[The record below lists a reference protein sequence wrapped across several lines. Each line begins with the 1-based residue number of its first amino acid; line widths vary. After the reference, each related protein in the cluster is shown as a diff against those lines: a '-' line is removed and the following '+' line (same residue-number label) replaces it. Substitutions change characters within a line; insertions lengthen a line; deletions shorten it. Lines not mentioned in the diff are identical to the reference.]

1 MKFKKLYTLFLF
13 LLMPIGGQGFEESAI
28 IYNSTVAAEQKI
40 ALGIRK
46 EGQMGARKNNIAR
59 NASYT
64 GIAYKFDGSRSQG
77 SVSGWNDAT
86 TPGCLC
92 EGWGA
97 GFVDRV
103 GRRSHGR
110 ANQSVGR
117 VSNIEVKSF
126 VSDATSI
133 TSTVWIKDS
142 VGQPVLEVTHRF
154 GPAAKVPGALFQA
167 LVTMTNISGET
178 LQDVRYNRTMDWD
191 IPLSEFSERVTI
203 EGVEASAASAD
214 TPKVLN
220 SGNNGFMRPDPFGY
234 RSGHAKWPKSGQINK
249 DYERAGPA
257 DHGFTATFGFGELL
271 CGEAHTFMIYYG
283 AAANKS
289 DMEAAF
295 ATEGVPLYSIGESNP
310 RYIRRY
316 YSGRDRA
323 TYGSEVAYGFGF
335 KGVSG
340 SAIAPSLPTKTAILP
355 GGIETD
361 ESIVQTYAPPVIYGN
376 SIYQA
381 IFKFRKDKQWEGN
394 ILRYPLA
401 GDGSI
406 LSSSSTTGLTRSA
419 KYKLKNALLRGAL
432 ERDTPFTAGNGKS
445 GVFKRAATGRSIWT
459 VGNDPDCGGLL
470 TKPSDNNNFIKANID
485 QLEQFLFSC
494 SPPPSGSYG
503 YVGGDLAT
511 MLVRFVRGA
520 DIHYEDPLG
529 GPGWQRPRIGLLGD
543 TFHSELVFV
552 GPPSERTSSD
562 IENFGK
568 SESYFRYVKGYA
580 EFSMKNKSR
589 RPQLYVGANDGM
601 LHAFDEDLNER
612 WAFVPPSVLPNLR
625 DMLGVFST
633 TNGRGKSNSVFNVDG
648 PIIVKDIYI
657 HATKEWKTVLV
668 GGLGY
673 GGKSYYVLDITDPD
687 DPQHMFTISNND
699 TNKTVNYW
707 AADGTKSSYPYL
719 SAPEHIN
726 YQKLGDTWSRPSI
739 MLLPYQSTD
748 GKIKQRW
755 TMVFGG
761 GYGGGA
767 SSGFG
772 PYVFVLDFEPDT
784 TLSPNTAGGKII
796 SAKAITPDPSSDIP
810 NGVTADMSVIT
821 SDNTSMADYYGGIA
835 YFTDLQG
842 QLWKY
847 NLSKTSLDDG
857 NDNLFELNLA
867 YRAEGTLANGR
878 YGFNQVA
885 TTIIKDGSGARS
897 LFNYFGTGNQSRI
910 QSRDSTI
917 NNRIFGIRD
926 TDFPGYRLTL
936 TGTKKNA
943 DSRDSQNID
952 TAKCVTDVTQNW
964 WSNAYSKTTLVPSPD
979 KDWTKIIGRA
989 LIEEDKKINFTI
1001 YRPEARACPLK
1012 GESQIIVISD
1022 GCGGSTQYDL
1032 GEGLA
1037 TAPVSDGRGN
1047 IYVGVSN
1054 LAKGSKIGGDG
1065 TDNITRLGTGTE
1077 SSKGVDWKSWQE
1089 ITY

>member
-1 MKFKKLYTLFLF
+1 MMF
-13 LLMPIGGQGFEESAI
+13 LLTPIGVIGFEESAI
-28 IYNSTVAAEQKI
+28 IYNSTTVEEQQI

-46 EGQMGARKNNIAR
+46 EGQMGARSGNIAE
-59 NASYT
+59 NASDT
-64 GIAYKFDGSRSQG
+64 GIAYKFDGSYSQG
-77 SVSGWNDAT
+77 YKSGWQDAT

-103 GRRSHGR
+103 GRQSHGR
-110 ANQSVGR
+110 ANESKGGVQ
-117 VSNIEVKSF
+117 NIEVKSF
-126 VSDATSI
+126 VSDETSI

-167 LVTMTNISGET
+167 LVTMTNISGDS

-191 IPLSEFSERVTI
+191 VPPTEFNEYVTI
-203 EGVEASAASAD
+203 KGAAASAASPN
-214 TPKVLN
+214 TPKILY
-220 SGNNGFMRPDPFGY
+220 SGDNGFMTPDPFSSSGSYGSY
-234 RSGHAKWPKSGQINK
+234 RNK
-249 DYERAGPA
+249 DVDRGGPT
-257 DHGFTATFGFGELL
+257 DHGFTATFKLGELL

-283 AAANKS
+283 AAA
-289 DMEAAF
+289 DRPTMEAAF
-295 ATEGVPLYSIGESNP
+295 VTEDVPLYSIGESAN
-310 RYIRRY
+310 
-316 YSGRDRA
+316 RDR
-323 TYGSEVAYGFGF
+323 YGRRVDPSDVSYGFGF
-335 KGVSG
+335 KGLSG

-361 ESIVQTYAPPVIYGN
+361 EDIVQTYASSVLYGK
-376 SIYQA
+376 SLYQA
-381 IFKFRKDKQWEGN
+381 IFKFRKDKQWEGD
-394 ILRYPLA
+394 ILKYSLDD
-401 GDGSI
+401 DGSI
-406 LSSSSTTGLTRSA
+406 STSPPGSA
-419 KYKLKNALLRGAL
+419 NFKLQKALLQARL
-432 ERDTPFTAGNGKS
+432 ESDTPYEDG
-445 GVFKRAATGRSIWT
+445 GRSIWT

-470 TKPSDNNNFIKANID
+470 TKPSNNNNFIKVNTD
-485 QLEQFLFSC
+485 QLEQFLFNC
-494 SPPPSGSYG
+494 EEQP
-503 YVGGDLAT
+503 GDNAM

-520 DIHYEDPLG
+520 DIHNEDSLG
-529 GPGWQRPRIGLLGD
+529 GEGWQRPRIGLLGD
-543 TFHSELVFV
+543 TFHSEMVFV
-552 GPPSERTSSD
+552 GPPRAGYSSD
-562 IENFGK
+562 VTGFGK
-568 SESYFRYVKGYA
+568 SESYFRYVNGYGL
-580 EFSMKNKSR
+580 FSEANQSR

-612 WAFVPPSVLPNLR
+612 WAFVPPSVTSKLR
-625 DMLGVFST
+625 DMLGEVSST
-633 TNGRGKSNSVFNVDG
+633 RGRGKSNSVFNVDG
-648 PIIVKDIYI
+648 PIAVKDIYI

-719 SAPEHIN
+719 SAPEHID

-784 TLSPNTAGGKII
+784 TLSPNTSGGKII
-796 SAKAITPDPSSDIP
+796 SAVPITPDPSSDIP
-810 NGVTADMSVIT
+810 NGATAHMSVIT
-821 SDNTSMADYYGGIA
+821 SDGTALANYYGGIA

-847 NLSKTSLDDG
+847 NLSKATLDED

-867 YRAEGTLANGR
+867 HRAEGTLANDR
-878 YGFNQVA
+878 FGFNQVA
-885 TTIIKDGSGARS
+885 TTIVQDDSGASS
-897 LFNYFGTGNQSRI
+897 LINYFGTGDQSRI
-910 QSRDSTI
+910 QRRDSTI

-926 TDFPGYRLTL
+926 IDFPNNGLTL
-936 TGTKKNA
+936 TGTAKNA
-943 DSRDSQNID
+943 ATSQNID
-952 TAKCVTDVTQNW
+952 DPDCVTDITQNW
-964 WSNAYSKTTLVPSPD
+964 HSNTYAKSTLSPSPGAATN
-979 KDWTKIIGRA
+979 DWTKVIGRA
-989 LIEEDKKINFTI
+989 GLYNKSIFFSI
-1001 YRPEARACPLK
+1001 YRPEDLACPLT
-1012 GESQIIVISD
+1012 GTSQIIEISD
-1022 GCGGSTQYDL
+1022 GCGGVSQYNV
-1032 GEGLA
+1032 GEGLI
-1037 TAPVSDGRGN
+1037 TAPVIDNRGN

-1054 LAKGSKIGGDG
+1054 LADGTKIGGDG
-1065 TDNITRLGTGTE
+1065 RDNITRIGDVEE
-1077 SSKGVDWKSWQE
+1077 SLEGSDWKAWQE

>member
-1 MKFKKLYTLFLF
+1 MMF
-13 LLMPIGGQGFEESAI
+13 LLTPIGVIGFEESAI
-28 IYNSTVAAEQKI
+28 IYNSTTVEEQQI

-46 EGQMGARKNNIAR
+46 EGQMGARLGNIAE
-59 NASYT
+59 NAPDT
-64 GIAYKFDGSRSQG
+64 GIAYKFDGSYSQG
-77 SVSGWNDAT
+77 YKSGWQDAT

-103 GRRSHGR
+103 GRQSHGR
-110 ANQSVGR
+110 ANESKGGVQ
-117 VSNIEVKSF
+117 NIEVKSF
-126 VSDATSI
+126 VSDETSI

-142 VGQPVLEVTHRF
+142 LDQTVLEVTHRF

-167 LVTMTNISGET
+167 LVTMTNISGDS

-191 IPLSEFSERVTI
+191 VPPTEFNEYVTI
-203 EGVEASAASAD
+203 KGAAASAASPN
-214 TPKVLN
+214 TPKILY
-220 SGNNGFMRPDPFGY
+220 SGDNGFMTPDPFSSSGSYGSY
-234 RSGHAKWPKSGQINK
+234 RNK
-249 DYERAGPA
+249 DVDRGGPT
-257 DHGFTATFGFGELL
+257 DHGFTATFKLGELL

-283 AAANKS
+283 AAP
-289 DMEAAF
+289 DRPTMEAAF
-295 ATEGVPLYSIGESNP
+295 VTEDVPLYSIGESAN
-310 RYIRRY
+310 
-316 YSGRDRA
+316 RDR
-323 TYGSEVAYGFGF
+323 YGRRVDPSDVSYGFGF
-335 KGVSG
+335 KGLSG

-361 ESIVQTYAPPVIYGN
+361 EDIVQTYASSVLYGK
-376 SIYQA
+376 SLYQA
-381 IFKFRKDKQWEGN
+381 IFKFRKDKQWEGD
-394 ILRYPLA
+394 ILKYSLDD
-401 GDGSI
+401 DGSI
-406 LSSSSTTGLTRSA
+406 STSPPGSA
-419 KYKLKNALLRGAL
+419 NFKLQKALLQARL
-432 ERDTPFTAGNGKS
+432 ESDTPYEDG
-445 GVFKRAATGRSIWT
+445 GRSIWT

-470 TKPSDNNNFIKANID
+470 TKPSNNNNFIKVNTD
-485 QLEQFLFSC
+485 QLEQFLFNC
-494 SPPPSGSYG
+494 EEQP
-503 YVGGDLAT
+503 GDNAM

-520 DIHYEDPLG
+520 DIHNEDPLG
-529 GPGWQRPRIGLLGD
+529 GEGWQRPRIGLLGD
-543 TFHSELVFV
+543 TFHSEMVFV
-552 GPPSERTSSD
+552 GPPRAGYSSD
-562 IENFGK
+562 VTGFGK
-568 SESYFRYVKGYA
+568 SESYFRYLNGYA
-580 EFSMKNKSR
+580 EFSMRNKSR

-612 WAFVPPSVLPNLR
+612 WAFVPPSVTSKLR
-625 DMLGVFST
+625 DMLGEVSST
-633 TNGRGKSNSVFNVDG
+633 RGRGKSNSVFNVDG
-648 PIIVKDIYI
+648 PIAVKDIYI

-719 SAPEHIN
+719 SAPEHID

-784 TLSPNTAGGKII
+784 TLSPNTSGGQII
-796 SAKAITPDPSSDIP
+796 SAIPIPSDPSSDIP
-810 NGVTADMSVIT
+810 NGATAHMSVVT
-821 SDNTSMADYYGGIA
+821 SDGTALANYYGGIA

-847 NLSKTSLDDG
+847 NLSKATLDED

-867 YRAEGTLANGR
+867 HRAEGTLANDR
-878 YGFNQVA
+878 FGFNQVA
-885 TTIIKDGSGARS
+885 TTIVQDDSGASS
-897 LFNYFGTGNQSRI
+897 LINYFGTGDQSRI
-910 QSRDSTI
+910 QRRDSTI

-926 TDFPGYRLTL
+926 IDFPNNGLTL
-936 TGTKKNA
+936 TGTAKNA
-943 DSRDSQNID
+943 ATSQNID
-952 TAKCVTDVTQNW
+952 DPDCVTDITQNW
-964 WSNAYSKTTLVPSPD
+964 HSNTYAKSTLSPSPGAATN
-979 KDWTKIIGRA
+979 DWTKVIGRA
-989 LIEEDKKINFTI
+989 GLYNKSIFFSI
-1001 YRPEARACPLK
+1001 YRPEDLACPLT
-1012 GESQIIVISD
+1012 GTSQIIEISD
-1022 GCGGSTQYDL
+1022 GCGGVSQYNV
-1032 GEGLA
+1032 GEGLI
-1037 TAPVSDGRGN
+1037 TAPVIDNRGN

-1054 LAKGSKIGGDG
+1054 LADGTKIGGDG
-1065 TDNITRLGTGTE
+1065 RDNITRIGDVEE
-1077 SSKGVDWKSWQE
+1077 SLEGSDWKAWQE

>member
-1 MKFKKLYTLFLF
+1 MMF
-13 LLMPIGGQGFEESAI
+13 LLTPIGVIGFEESAI
-28 IYNSTVAAEQKI
+28 IYNSTTVEEQQI

-46 EGQMGARKNNIAR
+46 EGQMGSRSGNIAE
-59 NASYT
+59 NASDT
-64 GIAYKFDGSRSQG
+64 GIAYKFDGSYSQG
-77 SVSGWNDAT
+77 YKSGWQDAT

-103 GRRSHGR
+103 GRQSHGR
-110 ANQSVGR
+110 ANESKGGVQ
-117 VSNIEVKSF
+117 NIEVKSF
-126 VSDATSI
+126 VSDETSI

-167 LVTMTNISGET
+167 LVTMTNISGDS

-191 IPLSEFSERVTI
+191 VPPTEFNEYVTI
-203 EGVEASAASAD
+203 KGAAASAASPN
-214 TPKVLN
+214 TPKILY
-220 SGNNGFMRPDPFGY
+220 SGDNGFMTPDPFSSSGSYGSY
-234 RSGHAKWPKSGQINK
+234 RNQDVDRG
-249 DYERAGPA
+249 GPT
-257 DHGFTATFGFGELL
+257 DHGFTATFKLGELL

-283 AAANKS
+283 AAA
-289 DMEAAF
+289 DRPTMEAAF
-295 ATEGVPLYSIGESNP
+295 VTEDVPLYSIGESAN
-310 RYIRRY
+310 RNR
-316 YSGRDRA
+316 SGRRVDP
-323 TYGSEVAYGFGF
+323 SDVSYGFGF
-335 KGVSG
+335 KGLSG

-361 ESIVQTYAPPVIYGN
+361 EDIVQTYASSVLYGK
-376 SIYQA
+376 SLYQA
-381 IFKFRKDKQWEGN
+381 IFKFRKDKQWEGD
-394 ILRYPLA
+394 ILKYSLDD
-401 GDGSI
+401 DGSI
-406 LSSSSTTGLTRSA
+406 STSPPGSA
-419 KYKLKNALLRGAL
+419 NFKLQKALLQARL
-432 ERDTPFTAGNGKS
+432 ESDTPYENG
-445 GVFKRAATGRSIWT
+445 GRSIWT

-470 TKPSDNNNFIKANID
+470 TKPSNNNNFIKVNTD
-485 QLEQFLFSC
+485 QLEQFLFNC
-494 SPPPSGSYG
+494 EEQP
-503 YVGGDLAT
+503 GDNAM

-520 DIHYEDPLG
+520 DIHNEDSLG
-529 GPGWQRPRIGLLGD
+529 GEGWQRPRIGLLGD
-543 TFHSELVFV
+543 TFHSEMVFV
-552 GPPSERTSSD
+552 GPPRAGYSSD
-562 IENFGK
+562 VTGFGK
-568 SESYFRYVKGYA
+568 SESYFRYVNGYGL
-580 EFSMKNKSR
+580 FSEANQSR

-612 WAFVPPSVLPNLR
+612 WAFVPPSVTSKLR
-625 DMLGVFST
+625 DMLGEVSST
-633 TNGRGKSNSVFNVDG
+633 RGRGKSNSVFNVDG
-648 PIIVKDIYI
+648 PIAVKDIYI

-707 AADGTKSSYPYL
+707 AADGTKTSYPYL
-719 SAPEHIN
+719 SAPEHID

-784 TLSPNTAGGKII
+784 TLSPNTSGGQII
-796 SAKAITPDPSSDIP
+796 SAIPIPSDPSSDIP
-810 NGVTADMSVIT
+810 NGATAHMSVVT
-821 SDNTSMADYYGGIA
+821 SDGTALANYYGGIA

-847 NLSKTSLDDG
+847 NLSKATLDED

-867 YRAEGTLANGR
+867 YRAEGTLANDRFG
-878 YGFNQVA
+878 YNQVA
-885 TTIIKDGSGARS
+885 TTIVQDDSGASS
-897 LFNYFGTGNQSRI
+897 LINYFGTGDQSRI
-910 QSRDSTI
+910 QRRDSTI

-926 TDFPGYRLTL
+926 IDFPSYGLTL
-936 TGTKKNA
+936 TGTAKNA
-943 DSRDSQNID
+943 ATSQNID
-952 TAKCVTDVTQNW
+952 DPDCVTDITQNW
-964 WSNAYSKTTLVPSPD
+964 HSNTYAKSTLSPSPGAATN
-979 KDWTKIIGRA
+979 DWTKVIGRA
-989 LIEEDKKINFTI
+989 GLYNKSIFFSI
-1001 YRPEARACPLK
+1001 YRPEDLACPLT
-1012 GESQIIVISD
+1012 GTSQIIEISD
-1022 GCGGSTQYDL
+1022 GCGGVSQYNV
-1032 GEGLA
+1032 GEGLI
-1037 TAPVSDGRGN
+1037 TAPVIDNRGN

-1054 LAKGSKIGGDG
+1054 LADGTKIGGDG
-1065 TDNITRLGTGTE
+1065 RDNITRIGDVEE
-1077 SSKGVDWKSWQE
+1077 SLEGSDWKAWQE

>member
-1 MKFKKLYTLFLF
+1 MMF
-13 LLMPIGGQGFEESAI
+13 LLTPIGVIGFEESAI
-28 IYNSTVAAEQKI
+28 IYNSTTVEEQQI

-46 EGQMGARKNNIAR
+46 EGQMGSRSGNIAE
-59 NASYT
+59 NASDT
-64 GIAYKFDGSRSQG
+64 GIAYKFDGSYSQG
-77 SVSGWNDAT
+77 YKSGWQDAT

-103 GRRSHGR
+103 GRQSHGR
-110 ANQSVGR
+110 ANESKGGVQ
-117 VSNIEVKSF
+117 NIEVKSF
-126 VSDATSI
+126 VSDETSI

-167 LVTMTNISGET
+167 LVTMTNISGDS

-191 IPLSEFSERVTI
+191 VPPTEFNEYVTI
-203 EGVEASAASAD
+203 KGAAASAASPN
-214 TPKVLN
+214 TPKILY
-220 SGNNGFMRPDPFGY
+220 SGDNGFMTPDPFSSSGSYGSY
-234 RSGHAKWPKSGQINK
+234 RNQDVDRG
-249 DYERAGPA
+249 GPT
-257 DHGFTATFGFGELL
+257 DHGFTATFKLGELL

-283 AAANKS
+283 AAA
-289 DMEAAF
+289 DRPTMEAAF
-295 ATEGVPLYSIGESNP
+295 VTEDVPLYSIGESAN
-310 RYIRRY
+310 
-316 YSGRDRA
+316 RDR
-323 TYGSEVAYGFGF
+323 YEPVDPSDVSYGFGF
-335 KGVSG
+335 KGLSG

-361 ESIVQTYAPPVIYGN
+361 EDIVQTYASSVLYGK
-376 SIYQA
+376 SLYQA
-381 IFKFRKDKQWEGN
+381 IFKFRKDKQWEGD
-394 ILRYPLA
+394 ILKYSLDD
-401 GDGSI
+401 DGSI
-406 LSSSSTTGLTRSA
+406 STSPPGSA
-419 KYKLKNALLRGAL
+419 NFKLQKALLQARL
-432 ERDTPFTAGNGKS
+432 ESDTPYEDG
-445 GVFKRAATGRSIWT
+445 GRSIWT

-470 TKPSDNNNFIKANID
+470 TKPSNNNNFIKVNTD
-485 QLEQFLFSC
+485 QLEQFLFNC
-494 SPPPSGSYG
+494 EEQP
-503 YVGGDLAT
+503 GDNAM

-520 DIHYEDPLG
+520 DIHNEGMASPRFF
-529 GPGWQRPRIGLLGD
+529 GPRPSVLGD
-543 TFHSELVFV
+543 TFHSEMVFV
-552 GPPSERTSSD
+552 GPPRAGYSPD
-562 IENFGK
+562 VIGFGK
-568 SESYFRYVKGYA
+568 SESYFRYLNGYA
-580 EFSMKNKSR
+580 EFSMRNKSR

-612 WAFVPPSVLPNLR
+612 WAFVPPSVLPKLR
-625 DMLGVFST
+625 EMLGVVGLSA
-633 TNGRGKSNSVFNVDG
+633 GDGKSNSVFNVDG
-648 PIIVKDIYI
+648 PIAVKDIYI

-719 SAPEHIN
+719 SAPEHID

-784 TLSPNTAGGKII
+784 TLSPNTSGGQII
-796 SAKAITPDPSSDIP
+796 SAIPIPSDPSSDIP
-810 NGVTADMSVIT
+810 NGATAHMSVIT
-821 SDNTSMADYYGGIA
+821 SDGTALANYYGGIA
-835 YFTDLQG
+835 YFTDQQG

-847 NLSKTSLDDG
+847 NLSKTSLDED

-867 YRAEGTLANGR
+867 HRAEGTLANDR
-878 YGFNQVA
+878 FGFNQVA
-885 TTIIKDGSGARS
+885 TTIVQDDSGASS
-897 LFNYFGTGNQSRI
+897 LINYFGTGDQSRI
-910 QSRDSTI
+910 QRRDSTI

-926 TDFPGYRLTL
+926 IDFPSYGLTL
-936 TGTKKNA
+936 TGTAKNA
-943 DSRDSQNID
+943 ATSQNID
-952 TAKCVTDVTQNW
+952 DPDCVTDITQNW
-964 WSNAYSKTTLVPSPD
+964 HSNTYAKSTLSPSPGAAT

-989 LIEEDKKINFTI
+989 GLYNKSIFFSI
-1001 YRPEARACPLK
+1001 YRPEDLACPLT
-1012 GESQIIVISD
+1012 GTSQIIEISD
-1022 GCGGSTQYDL
+1022 GCGGVSQYNV
-1032 GEGLA
+1032 GEGLI
-1037 TAPVSDGRGN
+1037 TAPVIDNRGN

-1054 LAKGSKIGGDG
+1054 LADGTKIGGDG
-1065 TDNITRLGTGTE
+1065 RDNITRIGDVEE
-1077 SSKGVDWKSWQE
+1077 SLEGSDWKAWQE

>member
-1 MKFKKLYTLFLF
+1 MMF
-13 LLMPIGGQGFEESAI
+13 LLTPIGVIGFEESAI
-28 IYNSTVAAEQKI
+28 IYNSTTVEEQQI

-46 EGQMGARKNNIAR
+46 EGQMGARLGNIAE
-59 NASYT
+59 NASDT
-64 GIAYKFDGSRSQG
+64 GIAYKFDGSYSQG
-77 SVSGWNDAT
+77 YKSGWQDAT

-103 GRRSHGR
+103 GRQSHGR
-110 ANQSVGR
+110 ANESKGGVQ
-117 VSNIEVKSF
+117 NIEVKSF
-126 VSDATSI
+126 VSDETSI

-167 LVTMTNISGET
+167 LVTMTNISGDS

-191 IPLSEFSERVTI
+191 VPPTEFNEYVTI
-203 EGVEASAASAD
+203 KGAAASAASPN
-214 TPKVLN
+214 TPKILY
-220 SGNNGFMRPDPFGY
+220 SGDNGFMTPDPFSSSGSYGSY
-234 RSGHAKWPKSGQINK
+234 RNQDVDRG
-249 DYERAGPA
+249 GPT
-257 DHGFTATFGFGELL
+257 DHGFTATFKLGELL

-283 AAANKS
+283 AAA
-289 DMEAAF
+289 DRPTMEAAF
-295 ATEGVPLYSIGESNP
+295 VTEDVPLYSIGESAN
-310 RYIRRY
+310 
-316 YSGRDRA
+316 RDR
-323 TYGSEVAYGFGF
+323 YGRRVDPSDVSYGFGF
-335 KGVSG
+335 KGLSG

-361 ESIVQTYAPPVIYGN
+361 KDIIQTYASSVLYGK
-376 SIYQA
+376 SLYQA
-381 IFKFRKDKQWEGN
+381 IFKFRKDKQWEGD
-394 ILRYPLA
+394 ILKYSLDD
-401 GDGSI
+401 DGSI
-406 LSSSSTTGLTRSA
+406 STSPPGSA
-419 KYKLKNALLRGAL
+419 NFKLQKALLQARL
-432 ERDTPFTAGNGKS
+432 ESDTPYEDG
-445 GVFKRAATGRSIWT
+445 GRSIWT

-470 TKPSDNNNFIKANID
+470 TKPSNNNNFIKVNTD
-485 QLEQFLFSC
+485 QLEQFLFNC
-494 SPPPSGSYG
+494 EEQP
-503 YVGGDLAT
+503 GDNAM

-520 DIHYEDPLG
+520 DIHNEDPLG
-529 GPGWQRPRIGLLGD
+529 GEGWQRPRIGLLGD
-543 TFHSELVFV
+543 TFHSEMVFV
-552 GPPSERTSSD
+552 GPPRAGYSSD
-562 IENFGK
+562 VTGFGK
-568 SESYFRYVKGYA
+568 SESYFRYVNGYGL
-580 EFSMKNKSR
+580 FSEANQSR

-612 WAFVPPSVLPNLR
+612 WAFVPPSVTSKLR
-625 DMLGVFST
+625 DMLGEVSST
-633 TNGRGKSNSVFNVDG
+633 RGRGKSNSVFNVDG
-648 PIIVKDIYI
+648 PIAVKDIYI

-719 SAPEHIN
+719 SAPEHID

-784 TLSPNTAGGKII
+784 TLSPNTSGGQII
-796 SAKAITPDPSSDIP
+796 SAIPIPSDPSSDIP
-810 NGVTADMSVIT
+810 NGATAHMSVVT
-821 SDNTSMADYYGGIA
+821 SDGTALANYYGGIA

-847 NLSKTSLDDG
+847 NLSKATLDED

-867 YRAEGTLANGR
+867 HRAEGTLANDR
-878 YGFNQVA
+878 FGFNQVA
-885 TTIIKDGSGARS
+885 TTIVQDDSGARS
-897 LFNYFGTGNQSRI
+897 LFNYFGTGDLTRI
-910 QSRDSTI
+910 QRRDPTI

-926 TDFPGYRLTL
+926 IDFPNNGLTL
-936 TGTKKNA
+936 TGTAKNA
-943 DSRDSQNID
+943 ATSQNID
-952 TAKCVTDVTQNW
+952 DPDCVTDITQNW
-964 WSNAYSKTTLVPSPD
+964 HSNTYAKSTLSPSPGAATN
-979 KDWTKIIGRA
+979 DWTKVIGRA
-989 LIEEDKKINFTI
+989 GLYNKSIFFSI
-1001 YRPEARACPLK
+1001 YRPEDLACPLT
-1012 GESQIIVISD
+1012 GTSQIIEISD
-1022 GCGGSTQYDL
+1022 GCGGVSQYNV
-1032 GEGLA
+1032 GEGLI
-1037 TAPVSDGRGN
+1037 TAPVIDNRGN

-1054 LAKGSKIGGDG
+1054 LADGTKIGGDG
-1065 TDNITRLGTGTE
+1065 RDNITRIGDVEE
-1077 SSKGVDWKSWQE
+1077 SLEGSDWKAWQE

>member
-1 MKFKKLYTLFLF
+1 MMF
-13 LLMPIGGQGFEESAI
+13 LLTPIGVIGFEESAI
-28 IYNSTVAAEQKI
+28 IYNSTTVEEQQI

-46 EGQMGARKNNIAR
+46 EGQMGSRSGNIAE
-59 NASYT
+59 NASDT
-64 GIAYKFDGSRSQG
+64 GIAYKFDGSLSQG
-77 SVSGWNDAT
+77 SKSGWQDAT

-103 GRRSHGR
+103 GRQSHGR
-110 ANQSVGR
+110 ANESRGGVQ
-117 VSNIEVKSF
+117 NIEVKSF
-126 VSDATSI
+126 VSDETSI

-167 LVTMTNISGET
+167 LVTMTNISGDS

-191 IPLSEFSERVTI
+191 VPPTEFNEYVTI
-203 EGVEASAASAD
+203 KGAAASAASPN
-214 TPKVLN
+214 TPKILY
-220 SGNNGFMRPDPFGY
+220 SGDNGFMTPDPFSSSGSYGSY
-234 RSGHAKWPKSGQINK
+234 RNQDVDRG
-249 DYERAGPA
+249 GPT
-257 DHGFTATFGFGELL
+257 DHGFTATFKLGELL

-283 AAANKS
+283 AAA
-289 DMEAAF
+289 DRPTMEAAF
-295 ATEGVPLYSIGESNP
+295 VTEDVPLYSIGESAN
-310 RYIRRY
+310 
-316 YSGRDRA
+316 RDR
-323 TYGSEVAYGFGF
+323 YGRRVDPSDVSYGFGF
-335 KGVSG
+335 KGLSG

-361 ESIVQTYAPPVIYGN
+361 EDIVQTYASSVLYGK
-376 SIYQA
+376 SLYQA
-381 IFKFRKDKQWEGN
+381 IFKFRKDKQWEGD
-394 ILRYPLA
+394 ILKYSLDD
-401 GDGSI
+401 DGSI
-406 LSSSSTTGLTRSA
+406 STSPPGSA
-419 KYKLKNALLRGAL
+419 NFKLQKALLQARL
-432 ERDTPFTAGNGKS
+432 ESDTPYEDG
-445 GVFKRAATGRSIWT
+445 GRSIWT

-470 TKPSDNNNFIKANID
+470 TKPSNNNNFIKVNTD
-485 QLEQFLFSC
+485 QLENFLFNC
-494 SPPPSGSYG
+494 EEQP
-503 YVGGDLAT
+503 GDNAM

-520 DIHYEDPLG
+520 DIHNEDSLG
-529 GPGWQRPRIGLLGD
+529 GEGWQRPRIGLLGD
-543 TFHSELVFV
+543 TFHSEMVFV
-552 GPPSERTSSD
+552 GPPRAGYSSD
-562 IENFGK
+562 VTGFGK
-568 SESYFRYVKGYA
+568 SESYFRYVNGYGL
-580 EFSMKNKSR
+580 FSEANQSR

-612 WAFVPPSVLPNLR
+612 WAFVPPSVTSKLR
-625 DMLGVFST
+625 DMLGEVSST
-633 TNGRGKSNSVFNVDG
+633 RGRGKSNSVFNVDG
-648 PIIVKDIYI
+648 PIAVKDIYI

-719 SAPEHIN
+719 SAPEHID

-739 MLLPYQSTD
+739 MLLPYKSTD

-784 TLSPNTAGGKII
+784 TLSPNTSGGKII
-796 SAKAITPDPSSDIP
+796 SAVPITPDPSSDIP
-810 NGVTADMSVIT
+810 NGATAHMSVIT
-821 SDNTSMADYYGGIA
+821 SDGTAMANYYGGIA

-847 NLSKTSLDDG
+847 NLSKTSLDED

-867 YRAEGTLANGR
+867 HRAEGTLANDR
-878 YGFNQVA
+878 FGFNQVA
-885 TTIIKDGSGARS
+885 TTIVQDDSGASS
-897 LFNYFGTGNQSRI
+897 LINYFGTGDQSRI
-910 QSRDSTI
+910 QRRDSTI

-926 TDFPGYRLTL
+926 IDFPNNGLTL
-936 TGTKKNA
+936 TGTAKNA
-943 DSRDSQNID
+943 ATSQNID
-952 TAKCVTDVTQNW
+952 DPDCVTDITQNW
-964 WSNAYSKTTLVPSPD
+964 HSNTYAKSTLSPSPGAATN
-979 KDWTKIIGRA
+979 DWTKVIGRA
-989 LIEEDKKINFTI
+989 GLYNKSIFFSI
-1001 YRPEARACPLK
+1001 YRPEDLACPLT
-1012 GESQIIVISD
+1012 GTSQIIEISD
-1022 GCGGSTQYDL
+1022 GCGGVSQYNV
-1032 GEGLA
+1032 GEGLI
-1037 TAPVSDGRGN
+1037 TAPVIDNRGN

-1054 LAKGSKIGGDG
+1054 LADGTKIGGDG
-1065 TDNITRLGTGTE
+1065 RDNITRIGDVEE
-1077 SSKGVDWKSWQE
+1077 SLEGSDWKAWQE

>member
-1 MKFKKLYTLFLF
+1 M
-13 LLMPIGGQGFEESAI
+13 
-28 IYNSTVAAEQKI
+28 
-40 ALGIRK
+40 
-46 EGQMGARKNNIAR
+46 
-59 NASYT
+59 
-64 GIAYKFDGSRSQG
+64 
-77 SVSGWNDAT
+77 
-86 TPGCLC
+86 
-92 EGWGA
+92 
-97 GFVDRV
+97 
-103 GRRSHGR
+103 
-110 ANQSVGR
+110 
-117 VSNIEVKSF
+117 
-126 VSDATSI
+126 
-133 TSTVWIKDS
+133 
-142 VGQPVLEVTHRF
+142 
-154 GPAAKVPGALFQA
+154 
-167 LVTMTNISGET
+167 
-178 LQDVRYNRTMDWD
+178 
-191 IPLSEFSERVTI
+191 
-203 EGVEASAASAD
+203 
-214 TPKVLN
+214 
-220 SGNNGFMRPDPFGY
+220 
-234 RSGHAKWPKSGQINK
+234 
-249 DYERAGPA
+249 
-257 DHGFTATFGFGELL
+257 
-271 CGEAHTFMIYYG
+271 
-283 AAANKS
+283 
-289 DMEAAF
+289 
-295 ATEGVPLYSIGESNP
+295 
-310 RYIRRY
+310 
-316 YSGRDRA
+316 
-323 TYGSEVAYGFGF
+323 
-335 KGVSG
+335 
-340 SAIAPSLPTKTAILP
+340 
-355 GGIETD
+355 
-361 ESIVQTYAPPVIYGN
+361 
-376 SIYQA
+376 
-381 IFKFRKDKQWEGN
+381 
-394 ILRYPLA
+394 
-401 GDGSI
+401 
-406 LSSSSTTGLTRSA
+406 
-419 KYKLKNALLRGAL
+419 
-432 ERDTPFTAGNGKS
+432 
-445 GVFKRAATGRSIWT
+445 
-459 VGNDPDCGGLL
+459 GNDPDCGGLL

-847 NLSKTSLDDG
+847 NLSKTSLDED
-857 NDNLFELNLA
+857 NDDMFELNLA

-885 TTIIKDGSGARS
+885 TTIVQDDTGASS
-897 LFNYFGTGNQSRI
+897 LFNYFGTGDQSRI

-926 TDFPGYRLTL
+926 IDFPGYGLTL
-936 TGTKKNA
+936 TGTAKNA
-943 DSRDSQNID
+943 ASNDSQNID
-952 TAKCVTDVTQNW
+952 DAKCVTDVTQNW
-964 WSNAYSKTTLVPSPD
+964 YSNTYSKTTLVSSSAA
-979 KDWTKIIGRA
+979 DWTKIIGRA
-989 LIEEDKKINFTI
+989 GLYDKKIFFSI
-1001 YRPEARACPLK
+1001 YRPEALACPLT
-1012 GESQIIVISD
+1012 GDSQIIEISD
-1022 GCGGSTQYDL
+1022 GCGGVNQYNV
-1032 GEGLA
+1032 GEGLI
-1037 TAPVSDGRGN
+1037 TAPVIDGRGN

-1054 LAKGSKIGGDG
+1054 LAKGTEIGGDG
-1065 TDNITRLGTGTE
+1065 IDNVTRLGSGAE
-1077 SSKGVDWKSWQE
+1077 SSKGTDWKSWQE

>member
-1 MKFKKLYTLFLF
+1 MMF
-13 LLMPIGGQGFEESAI
+13 LLTPIGVIGFEESAI
-28 IYNSTVAAEQKI
+28 IYNSTTVEEQQI

-46 EGQMGARKNNIAR
+46 EGQMGSRSGNIAE
-59 NASYT
+59 NASDT
-64 GIAYKFDGSRSQG
+64 GIAYKFDGSYSQG
-77 SVSGWNDAT
+77 YKSGWQDAT

-103 GRRSHGR
+103 GRQSHGR
-110 ANQSVGR
+110 ANESKGGVQ
-117 VSNIEVKSF
+117 NIEVKSF
-126 VSDATSI
+126 VSDETSI

-142 VGQPVLEVTHRF
+142 LDQTVLEVTHRF

-167 LVTMTNISGET
+167 LVTMTNISGDS

-191 IPLSEFSERVTI
+191 VPPTEFNEYVTI
-203 EGVEASAASAD
+203 KGAAASAASPN
-214 TPKVLN
+214 TPKILY
-220 SGNNGFMRPDPFGY
+220 SGDNGFMTPDPFSSSGSYGSY
-234 RSGHAKWPKSGQINK
+234 RNQDVDRG
-249 DYERAGPA
+249 GPT
-257 DHGFTATFGFGELL
+257 DHGFTATFKLGELL

-283 AAANKS
+283 AAA
-289 DMEAAF
+289 DRPTMEAAF
-295 ATEGVPLYSIGESNP
+295 VTEDVPLYSIGESAN
-310 RYIRRY
+310 
-316 YSGRDRA
+316 RDR
-323 TYGSEVAYGFGF
+323 YGRRVDPSDVSYGFGF
-335 KGVSG
+335 KGLSG

-361 ESIVQTYAPPVIYGN
+361 EDIVQTYASSVLYGK
-376 SIYQA
+376 SLYQA
-381 IFKFRKDKQWEGN
+381 IFKFRKDKQWEGD
-394 ILRYPLA
+394 ILKYSLDD
-401 GDGSI
+401 DGSI
-406 LSSSSTTGLTRSA
+406 STSPPGSA
-419 KYKLKNALLRGAL
+419 NFKLQKALLQARL
-432 ERDTPFTAGNGKS
+432 ESDTPYEDG
-445 GVFKRAATGRSIWT
+445 GRSIWT

-470 TKPSDNNNFIKANID
+470 TKPSNNNNFIKVNTD
-485 QLEQFLFSC
+485 QLEQFLFNC
-494 SPPPSGSYG
+494 EEQP
-503 YVGGDLAT
+503 GDNAM

-520 DIHYEDPLG
+520 DIHNEDSLG
-529 GPGWQRPRIGLLGD
+529 GEGWQRPRIGLLGD
-543 TFHSELVFV
+543 TFHSEMVFV
-552 GPPSERTSSD
+552 GPPRAGYSSD
-562 IENFGK
+562 VTGFGK
-568 SESYFRYVKGYA
+568 SESYFRYVNGYGL
-580 EFSMKNKSR
+580 FSEANQSR

-612 WAFVPPSVLPNLR
+612 WAFVPPSVTSKLR
-625 DMLGVFST
+625 DMLGEVSST
-633 TNGRGKSNSVFNVDG
+633 RGRGKSNSVFNVDG
-648 PIIVKDIYI
+648 PIAVKDIYI

-719 SAPEHIN
+719 SAPEHID

-784 TLSPNTAGGKII
+784 TLSPNTSGGQII
-796 SAKAITPDPSSDIP
+796 SAIPIPSDPSSDIP
-810 NGVTADMSVIT
+810 NGATAHMSVVT
-821 SDNTSMADYYGGIA
+821 SDGTALANYYGGIA

-847 NLSKTSLDDG
+847 NLSKATLDED

-867 YRAEGTLANGR
+867 YRAEGTLANDRFG
-878 YGFNQVA
+878 YNQVA
-885 TTIIKDGSGARS
+885 TTIVQDDSGASS
-897 LFNYFGTGNQSRI
+897 LINYFGTGDQSRI
-910 QSRDSTI
+910 QRRDSTI

-926 TDFPGYRLTL
+926 IDFPNNGLTL
-936 TGTKKNA
+936 TGTAKNA
-943 DSRDSQNID
+943 ATSQNID
-952 TAKCVTDVTQNW
+952 DPDCVTDITQNW
-964 WSNAYSKTTLVPSPD
+964 HSNTYAKSTLSPSPGAATN
-979 KDWTKIIGRA
+979 DWTKVIGRA
-989 LIEEDKKINFTI
+989 GLYNKSIFFSI
-1001 YRPEARACPLK
+1001 YRPEDLACPLT
-1012 GESQIIVISD
+1012 GTSQIIEISD
-1022 GCGGSTQYDL
+1022 GCGGVSQYNV
-1032 GEGLA
+1032 GEGLI
-1037 TAPVSDGRGN
+1037 TAPVIDNRGN

-1054 LAKGSKIGGDG
+1054 LADGTKIGGDG
-1065 TDNITRLGTGTE
+1065 RDNITRIGDVEE
-1077 SSKGVDWKSWQE
+1077 SLEGSDWKAWQE

>member
-1 MKFKKLYTLFLF
+1 MSLKKLLPLLF
-13 LLMPIGGQGFEESAI
+13 LLLSANIFGFEEAGI
-28 IYNSTVAAEQKI
+28 IYNSTDVSEQKI

-46 EGQMGARKNNIAR
+46 EGHMGSSTPNIAR
-59 NASYT
+59 NARYT
-64 GIAYKFDGSRSQG
+64 GIAYKFDGSYSQDYR
-77 SVSGWNDAT
+77 SGWYDAT
-86 TPGCLC
+86 SPGCMC

-97 GFVDRV
+97 GFLDRM
-103 GRRSHGR
+103 GRQAYGY
-110 ANQSVGR
+110 ANLHSGGVR
-117 VSNIEVKSF
+117 NLEVKSF
-126 VSDATSI
+126 VTEETSI

-142 VGQPVLEVTHRF
+142 AGQPVLEVTHRY

-167 LVTMTNISGET
+167 LVTMTNISGDT
-178 LQDVRYNRTMDWD
+178 LRAVKYNRTMDWD
-191 IPLSEFSERVTI
+191 VPPTEFYNYVTI
-203 EGVEASAASAD
+203 KGAAASAASSSL
-214 TPKVLN
+214 PKVRY
-220 SGNNGFMRPDPFGY
+220 SGDQGFMVPNVWN
-234 RSGHAKWPKSGQINK
+234 RSSSYNSRRSAYSLNRDGTF
-249 DYERAGPA
+249 GPA
-257 DHGFTATFGFGELL
+257 NIGHSTTMEFGDLL

-283 AAANKS
+283 AAENRTK
-289 DMEAAF
+289 MEAAF
-295 ATEGVPLYSIGESNP
+295 STEDVPFYSLGWPN
-310 RYIRRY
+310 RYKRGYYYYRRY
-316 YSGRDRA
+316 YRSNV
-323 TYGSEVAYGFGF
+323 TYGFGF

-340 SAIAPSLPTKTAILP
+340 TAIAPSLPSQTAILP

-361 ESIVQTYAPPVIYGN
+361 ESIVQTYAPPAIIGN
-376 SIYQA
+376 SLYQA
-381 IFKFRKDKQWEGN
+381 VFKFRKDKQWQGD
-394 ILRYPLA
+394 ILKYRL
-401 GDGSI
+401 D
-406 LSSSSTTGLTRSA
+406 STGAIQPYTLTSA
-419 KYKLKNALLRGAL
+419 AEKLKARVHKDSLRRESAY
-432 ERDTPFTAGNGKS
+432 DNG
-445 GVFKRAATGRSIWT
+445 GRSIWT
-459 VGNDPDCGGLL
+459 VVNDPNCGGRI
-470 TKPSDNNNFIKANID
+470 TKPPNNNNFTQYYKSKLD
-485 QLEQFLFSC
+485 KFLFGC
-494 SPPPSGSYG
+494 TAGSLTYEENN
-503 YVGGDLAT
+503 LIQ
-511 MLVRFVRGA
+511 FVRGA
-520 DIHYEDPLG
+520 DMHQEDSDYSLSG
-529 GPGWQRPRIGLLGD
+529 LLRAREGLLGD
-543 TFHSELVFV
+543 TFHSEIVAV
-552 GPPSERTSSD
+552 GPPSAGYSSD
-562 IENFGK
+562 VVNFGK
-568 SESYFRYVKGYA
+568 SESYFRYVNGYA
-580 EFSMKNKSR
+580 TFSMRNKSR
-589 RPQLYVGANDGM
+589 RTQIYVGANDGM

-810 NGVTADMSVIT
+810 NGVTAHMSVIT
-821 SDNTSMADYYGGIA
+821 SDTTSTANYFGGIA

-847 NLSKTSLDDG
+847 NLSKTSLDDD
-857 NDNLFELNLA
+857 NDDMFELNLA

-885 TTIIKDGSGARS
+885 TTIVQDDSGASS
-897 LFNYFGTGNQSRI
+897 LFNYFGTGDQSRI

-926 TDFPGYRLTL
+926 IDFPGYGLIL
-936 TGTKKNA
+936 TGTAKNA
-943 DSRDSQNID
+943 ASSDSQNID
-952 TAKCVTDVTQNW
+952 DAKCVTDVTQNW
-964 WSNAYSKTTLVPSPD
+964 YSNTYSKTTLVSSSAA
-979 KDWTKIIGRA
+979 DWTKIIGRA
-989 LIEEDKKINFTI
+989 GLYDKKIFFSI
-1001 YRPEARACPLK
+1001 YRPEALACPLT
-1012 GESQIIVISD
+1012 GDSQIIEISD
-1022 GCGGSTQYDL
+1022 GCGGVNQYNV
-1032 GEGLA
+1032 GEGLI
-1037 TAPVSDGRGN
+1037 TAPVIDGRGN

-1065 TDNITRLGTGTE
+1065 IDNVTRLGSGAE
-1077 SSKGVDWKSWQE
+1077 SSETEWKSWQE

>member
-1 MKFKKLYTLFLF
+1 MKIKKLLPFILF
-13 LLMPIGGQGFEESAI
+13 LLMPIGVLGFEESAI
-28 IYNSTVAAEQKI
+28 IYNSTTVAEQQI

-46 EGQMGARKNNIAR
+46 EGQMGAQRGNIAV
-59 NASYT
+59 NAGYT
-64 GIAYKFDGSRSQG
+64 GIAFKFDGSYSQDYK
-77 SVSGWNDAT
+77 SGWRDAT

-97 GFVDRV
+97 GFIDRV
-103 GRRSHGR
+103 GMRSHGR
-110 ANQSVGR
+110 ANQSVGG
-117 VSNIEVKSF
+117 VHNIEVKSF
-126 VSDATSI
+126 VSDETSI

-142 VGQPVLEVTHRF
+142 VGQAVLEVTHRF

-167 LVTMTNISGET
+167 LVTMTNISGDT
-178 LQDVRYNRTMDWD
+178 LKDVRYNRTLDWD
-191 IPLSEFSERVTI
+191 IPPTEFNEYVSI
-203 EGVEASAASAD
+203 KGAAASVASPD
-214 TPKVLN
+214 TPKILY
-220 SGNNGFMRPDPFGY
+220 SGDNGFMRPDPFNSSWNYGSY
-234 RSGHAKWPKSGQINK
+234 LNADVNRG
-249 DYERAGPA
+249 GPT
-257 DHGFTATFGFGELL
+257 DHGYTATFSLGELL

-283 AAANKS
+283 AAA
-289 DMEAAF
+289 DRPTMEAAF
-295 ATEGVPLYSIGESNP
+295 ATEDIPLYSIGESST
-310 RYIRRY
+310 RY
-316 YSGRDRA
+316 S
-323 TYGSEVAYGFGF
+323 SHSSVSYGFGF

-340 SAIAPSLPTKTAILP
+340 SAFAPSLPTKTAILP

-361 ESIVQTYAPPVIYGN
+361 ESVVQTYAPPAIIGN
-376 SIYQA
+376 SLYQA
-381 IFKFRKDKQWEGN
+381 VFKFRKDKQWYGD
-394 ILRYPLA
+394 ILKYNLDA
-401 GDGSI
+401 SGSI
-406 LSSSSTTGLTRSA
+406 IRKSA
-419 KYKLKNALLRGAL
+419 SAHGKLYKALGSARL
-432 ERDTPFTAGNGKS
+432 ERDTPYEDG
-445 GVFKRAATGRSIWT
+445 GRSIWT
-459 VGNDPDCGGLL
+459 VGNDPACGGLL
-470 TKPSDNNNFIKANID
+470 TKPSNNNNFIKTNAD
-485 QLEQFLFSC
+485 QLEQFLFDC
-494 SPPPSGSYG
+494 EAQP
-503 YVGGDLAT
+503 GDKAT
-511 MLVRFVRGA
+511 MLIRFVRGA
-520 DIHYEDPLG
+520 DVHYEDPLG
-529 GPGWQRPRIGLLGD
+529 GPGWQRPRLSVLGD
-543 TFHSELVFV
+543 TFHSEIVAV
-552 GPPSERTSSD
+552 GPPSAGYSSD
-562 IENFGK
+562 VVNFGK
-568 SESYFRYVKGYA
+568 SESYFRYVNGYA
-580 EFSMKNKSR
+580 EFSMRNKSR
-589 RPQLYVGANDGM
+589 RPQIYVGANDGM

-612 WAFVPPSVLPNLR
+612 WAFVPPSVLPKLR

-1065 TDNITRLGTGTE
+1065 TDNITRLGTGKE